1 MTKMQNWIY
10 RSAGLLLLSLLSACA
25 TSYSAKSINAH
36 VVDAESR
43 QPMEGVVVVVHW
55 IVKFG
60 LEGGGGTDMKLME
73 TVTDGDGNFFFP
85 AWGPESIPSGLPL
98 EARLKGQDPEII
110 LYKKGYFP
118 VGLSNDRPTSGQAGS
133 GPSVRTSDWGG
144 KTIPMKKFIGERRVY
159 GAMLDSMLTGV
170 NYGGCNFNK
179 IPRLLSAVI
188 SEQAELRRQRVHY
201 SFFTLEGIQSL
212 TNGHCGSV
220 EQSLSEYLKNEEQ

>member
-1 MTKMQNWIY
+1 
-10 RSAGLLLLSLLSACA
+10 
-25 TSYSAKSINAH
+25 
-36 VVDAESR
+36 
-43 QPMEGVVVVVHW
+43 
-55 IVKFG
+55 
-60 LEGGGGTDMKLME
+60 
-73 TVTDGDGNFFFP
+73 
-85 AWGPESIPSGLPL
+85 
-98 EARLKGQDPEII
+98 
-110 LYKKGYFP
+110 
-118 VGLSNDRPTSGQAGS
+118 
-133 GPSVRTSDWGG
+133 
-144 KTIPMKKFIGERRVY
+144 MKKFIGERRVY